1 MTAAV
6 NPQPVPPPL
15 GDLLALAV
23 RRGASDLHLSAGAPP
38 MLRVD
43 GAVEPLPEPALQSA
57 QLEAW
62 LAPLLAADDLSVQ
75 EAQDADFAIELPE
88 VGRFRAN
95 VFRHQRGLGAVLRT
109 VPAHV
114 PSLAE
119 LGMGPVFEQMAAAP
133 HGLVVVAGPTGS
145 GKSTT
150 LAALVDHV
158 NRHRPAHILTIEDPI
173 EFIHRPRRSLVH
185 QRQLGRDTG
194 SFADALR
201 AALREDPDVIL
212 VGEMR
217 DLATMRM
224 ALAAAETG
232 HLVFATLHTGTAPQT
247 IDRIVNAFPAAE
259 QAATRAALAE
269 SLTAVVAQALLP
281 KAGGGR
287 VAAHEI
293 MLATAAVRNL
303 IREHKL
309 AQLRSVIQTGAAQ
322 GMQTLEQAKAR
333 LNASGVLAA
342 KQLERLTRPAGGLD
356 SAEPPA

>member
-1 MTAAV
+1 MTVAA
-6 NPQPVPPPL
+6 NPNPVPPPL
-15 GDLLALAV
+15 AELLALATA
-23 RRGASDLHLSAGAPP
+23 RGASDLHLSADAPP
-38 MLRVD
+38 MLRID
-43 GAVEPLPEPALQSA
+43 GAVEPLPQAPLQSA

-62 LAPLLAADDLSVQ
+62 LEPLLAADDLRL
-75 EAQDADFAIELPE
+75 EETQDADFAIELPE

-119 LGMGPVFEQMAAAP
+119 LGMGPVFERLAQAP
-133 HGLVVVAGPTGS
+133 HGLVVVAGATGS

-158 NRHRPAHILTIEDPI
+158 NRHRQAHIVTIEDPI
-173 EFIHRPRRSLVH
+173 EFIHQPQRSLVH

-259 QAATRAALAE
+259 QSATRAALAE

-293 MLATAAVRNL
+293 MLGTPAVRNL

-309 AQLRSVIQTGAAQ
+309 AQLHSVIQTAAAQ
-322 GMQTLEQAKAR
+322 GMQTLEQAKQR
-333 LNASGVLAA
+333 LGAAGALAA
-342 KQLERLTRPAGGLD
+342 
-356 SAEPPA
+356 AE